1 MKGAVIITV
10 QSKYTECQRKF
21 DYINVDSYINRE
33 RYEFYLEWE
42 SYINQKEPTEDYSM
56 LEELK
61 ELGVYI

>member
-1 MKGAVIITV
+1 M
-10 QSKYTECQRKF
+10 
-21 DYINVDSYINRE
+21 NVDSYINRE

-42 SYINQKEPTEDYSM
+42 SYINQKEPTEDYCV